1 MADSSDAWAE
11 ALTSDTKASPAMA
24 KSARRATTSADG
36 TVQAPSSPPP
46 SPGRAAAR
54 RRRWSDSPQ
63 HGPELD
69 CMSGS
74 DDDFSRKM
82 SSPVDAAKEQLLSNG
97 QVPTS
102 LYHFFQK
109 YKKGRNRSGDMGED
123 IDPLQKSRERELGEA
138 NDDDVLEEI
147 PEDCLSNPGRFSHV
161 ASSPR
166 DSVRQSTC
174 RSSRG
179 TGSRSTGKSGR
190 YSTDQLAQ
198 ASFKRV
204 SGPRS
209 STEHLERSDGTERK
223 FDMSGE
229 SPVSAT
235 RPRRGSGSD
244 QQQDI
249 AWLGEEPSSAAAKN
263 RRMRKAAHRGS
274 GGSKSASSS
283 NAKSLSAAAVLQQ
296 VTNLVEGGTTA
307 KGGTADTAVEPARE
321 PSKRISDGSR
331 MSARRTSDLKVV
343 FEDVPYQTS
352 EAAPASSSHF
362 HSDDTDRRSSTT
374 GSRKSGQSSSKAEAR
389 LLAES
394 SSTDLKP
401 TKEPVPPLTQC
412 SSERSISRK
421 EQTPP
426 LKESH
431 AAQAPP
437 LKDPR
442 GASSQNTSSTPL
454 ELQDPEATAP
464 AAAVQSNQAD
474 AEAEKKDVP
483 KVGETVTI
491 TGEPAAE
498 NKGASLSSIEL
509 TATELAL
516 ATISPRSTEDAP
528 KFDDEDDDDPVN
540 TTLPKGASLS
550 SIELTSTELAAFAP
564 EDSDSAAPAA
574 AVQSFHADA
583 NEGKQDGPSQT
594 DDGAPVE
601 KEVAAGATSFAASSG
616 SETHTVSISLPS
628 TPTTHRPKQ
637 RCLFSSV

>member
-11 ALTSDTKASPAMA
+11 ALTSDTRASPATA
-24 KSARRATTSADG
+24 ESARRATTSADG
-36 TVQAPSSPPP
+36 AVQAPSSPPP
-46 SPGRAAAR
+46 SAGRAAAR
-54 RRRWSDSPQ
+54 LRRWSESQQ

-74 DDDFSRKM
+74 DDNLESLCTMKM
-82 SSPVDAAKEQLLSNG
+82 APVDAAKEQLLSNG

-102 LYHFFQK
+102 LYLFFQK
-109 YKKGRNRSGDMGED
+109 YKKGRNRSGEMGEH
-123 IDPLQKSRERELGEA
+123 IDPLEKSRERELGEA

-147 PEDCLSNPGRFSHV
+147 PEDCLSNAGRFSRQV
-161 ASSPR
+161 SCASPR

-174 RSSRG
+174 RSSRD
-179 TGSRSTGKSGR
+179 TDSRSTGDRKTGR

-204 SGPRS
+204 SGPRSTGDGLSIDCRS

-235 RPRRGSGSD
+235 RPRRGGGSD
-244 QQQDI
+244 QQPDDI
-249 AWLGEEPSSAAAKN
+249 LFGEEPLSPSAKN
-263 RRMRKAAHRGS
+263 RRLRKAAHRGS

-296 VTNLVEGGTTA
+296 VATIVE
-307 KGGTADTAVEPARE
+307 GGTADTSVEPAHE
-321 PSKRISDGSR
+321 PSKRLSDGSR
-331 MSARRTSDLKVV
+331 MSAKRTSELKVV
-343 FEDVPYQTS
+343 FEDAPYQTS

-362 HSDDTDRRSSTT
+362 YLDDTDRRSSTT
-374 GSRKSGQSSSKAEAR
+374 GSRKSGQSWSKAEAR
-389 LLAES
+389 LLTES

-401 TKEPVPPLTQC
+401 TQEQVPLLTQC

-454 ELQDPEATAP
+454 EVQDPEATASAA

-498 NKGASLSSIEL
+498 KKGASLSSIEL

-516 ATISPRSTEDAP
+516 ATISPRSTED
-528 KFDDEDDDDPVN
+528 
-540 TTLPKGASLS
+540 
-550 SIELTSTELAAFAP
+550 
-564 EDSDSAAPAA
+564 SDSNAPAA

-583 NEGKQDGPSQT
+583 NGEKQDCPSQT
-594 DDGAPVE
+594 DDGASVE

-616 SETHTVSISLPS
+616 SETHTVSVSLPS
-628 TPTTHRPKQ
+628 TPSTHRPKQ